1 MFLTLNDN
9 IFNKGFC
16 KGHYLVTVDHGP
28 RIRLPV
34 ATVHTFEEQEI
45 ELIFL
50 FLDPSGPRLILC
62 PDKCCEIYIQHA
74 KRYFPVSVEIG
85 KAYRKFICT
94 MEPITLRKPYRIQVK
109 AKFNEKIGIKAGDV
123 VIIVGVGHWFEVWQK
138 SDWEGGKDD

>member
-1 MFLTLNDN
+1 MIMGDLMILPVNDN

-34 ATVHTFEEQEI
+34 ATVHTFVKQEV
-45 ELIFL
+45 EVIFL

-74 KRYFPVSVEIG
+74 KKTFLFLSKPARRIANSYAPLSRLPCGNLTGF
-85 KAYRKFICT
+85 R
-94 MEPITLRKPYRIQVK
+94 LRR
-109 AKFNEKIGIKAGDV
+109 N
-123 VIIVGVGHWFEVWQK
+123 
-138 SDWEGGKDD
+138 SMRR